1 MSLNLLIQE
10 NNNFKFLFV
19 VPIPTERQIHDTRIQ
34 YLGSISSEIQM
45 MKFYSQSDVLV
56 VPSFSEGMPTVI
68 LEAMAQ
74 NLAIIGTDVG
84 AVRAMVSMENG
95 FLITPG
101 NVNELTLT
109 IKKIIEMPSNLLT
122 KQKKTL

>member
-1 MSLNLLIQE
+1 
-10 NNNFKFLFV
+10 
-19 VPIPTERQIHDTRIQ
+19 
-34 YLGSISSEIQM
+34 M